1 VLRIIAVKRAPAHA
15 GGLRTSER
23 LAFVMVFSLMAAFV
37 VGLTVLAAKTGAA
50 PVIGG
55 TTAAGA
61 GTPGPAS
68 QGVAPGTSHS
78 GGGKAGGDQCGGG
91 QSGTGR
97 AGLGHTP
104 TVVMGTGTVVIRA
117 ASATLSTQLAASLRA
132 AVGGRPG
139 RLSVG
144 VIDATTGA
152 TAWYY
157 AGRQYDTAGI
167 VKVDIL
173 AALLYLDQR
182 AGRRVTRTDAGL
194 AAEMIHDSS
203 DTAAARLWQAIGGR
217 GMAVANEALLLRHTT
232 LGPAGSWGMTRSTA
246 ADQLQLLEDLTA
258 EKSALHSGARG
269 YAVALLADG
278 VAGQRWGVAAA
289 ASPATA
295 YAVTDGCRPDPRLW
309 LADSIGVIQRDGHE
323 LLIAVLSAGNRT
335 QAEGTRVVR
344 AAVMAAAKVIMA
356 AGSLS
361 GERPGL
367 DPEGGHFSLGSPAG
381 GRLACRP
388 GCCRSW
394 QRTYADRGKS
404 CCSPSR
410 PPTCLQPTWATCC
423 TRTRPGITRQS

>member
-15 GGLRTSER
+15 GGLRMSER
-23 LAFVMVFSLMAAFV
+23 LAFVVMFSLMAAFV
-37 VGLTVLAAKTGAA
+37 VGLTVLAAKTGAE

-68 QGVAPGTSHS
+68 QGLAGGTGHS
-78 GGGKAGGDQCGGG
+78 GGAQAGSGKSGGGHCGGG

-97 AGLGHTP
+97 AGLGHT
-104 TVVMGTGTVVIRA
+104 GTVVIRTGTA
-117 ASATLSTQLAASLRA
+117 VIRPTSATLSTQLAASLRA
-132 AVGGRPG
+132 AVGGHLG

-144 VIDATTGA
+144 VIDASTGA
-152 TAWYY
+152 TAWYH
-157 AGRQYDTAGI
+157 AGRKYDTASI

-182 AGRRVTRTDAGL
+182 AGRPVTRTDAGL
-194 AAEMIHDSS
+194 AAEMIHDRS

-217 GMAVANEALLLRHTT
+217 GMAVANGALLLRHTT

-258 EKSALHSGARG
+258 EKSALHSGARS
-269 YAVALLADG
+269 YAVALLAG
-278 VAGQRWGVAAA
+278 GIAAQRWGVAAA

-295 YAVTDGCRPDPRLW
+295 YAVSDGCRPDPRLW

-344 AAVMAAAKVIMA
+344 AAVMAAAKVIMR
-356 AGSLS
+356 AGS
-361 GERPGL
+361 
-367 DPEGGHFSLGSPAG
+367 
-381 GRLACRP
+381 
-388 GCCRSW
+388 
-394 QRTYADRGKS
+394 
-404 CCSPSR
+404 
-410 PPTCLQPTWATCC
+410 
-423 TRTRPGITRQS
+423 